1 MANSPGDPMI
11 ALSKRQAEAI
21 RAEREILLAQI
32 QKGQETIARSQSLV
46 ARLDRLLAEL
56 EAKS

>member
-1 MANSPGDPMI
+1 MANSPGDPMM
-11 ALSKRQAEAI
+11 ALSKSQAEAI

-32 QKGQETIARSQSLV
+32 QKGQETIARSQKLV

-56 EAKS
+56 EPKS